1 MSFSRLNRIGKEPEE
16 WAQARECQSEKKTM
30 KKTLLLVDD
39 EPNSLKVLSSVLK
52 KEGFATHTALDAE
65 SAWKVFTENAVHG
78 VITDLKLPGKSGLD
92 LLEWVKVAEPDMPV
106 IMITAYG
113 SIENA
118 VQAMKLGAY
127 NYLTKPV
134 NPDELLLLVNSALEH
149 SSLEKENVELRR
161 QLQSSVSM
169 GNMVGKSKSMQE
181 IFNLVAKV
189 AEYGSNILVSGET
202 GTGKE
207 LVARAIHSSGAQSTP
222 FVTID
227 CAAIPETLL
236 ESELF
241 GHVKGAFTGATE
253 SKKGQIEQAHGGTLF
268 LDEVGEL
275 PLTLQKKFLRFLQNK
290 EFVRV
295 GCTRRRTVD
304 VRIIAATN
312 KNLEQEVQSGTWRED
327 LFYRLNVIQ
336 VELPPLRERK
346 EDIPLLVSHFL
357 NKYNA
362 LNKKAVLGVSSQV
375 AETFDMYDWPGNVRE
390 LENVVERGVVL
401 CSGDRISQSCLPPH
415 LARIE
420 TEENRSGELN
430 LLDMEKDIITRALDR
445 EDWNQSAA
453 ARALGISRKQLRT
466 KMGHHGLL

>member
-1 MSFSRLNRIGKEPEE
+1 
-16 WAQARECQSEKKTM
+16 M

-39 EPNSLKVLSSVLK
+39 EANTLKVLSSVLK
-52 KEGFATHTALDAE
+52 KEGFAVHTALDAE
-65 SAWKVFTENAVHG
+65 AAWDVFTDNTVHG
-78 VITDLKLPGKSGLD
+78 VITDLKLPGRSGLD
-92 LLEWVKVAEPDMPV
+92 LLEWIKAADADMPV
-106 IMITAYG
+106 VMITAFG

-118 VQAMKLGAY
+118 VQAMRLGAY

-134 NPDELLLLVNSALEH
+134 NPDELVLLVNSALEH

-169 GNMVGKSKSMQE
+169 GNMVGKSKAMQE
-181 IFNLVAKV
+181 IFNLVTKV
-189 AEYGSNILVSGET
+189 AEYGSNILVCGET

-207 LVARAIHSSGAQSTP
+207 LVARAIHASGAGDSP

-253 SKKGQIEQAHGGTLF
+253 SKKGQIELAHGGTLF

-275 PLTLQKKFLRFLQNK
+275 PLTLQKKFLRFLQDK

-312 KNLEQEVQSGTWRED
+312 KNLEQEVQNGTWRED

-336 VELPPLRERK
+336 LALPPLRERK
-346 EDIPLLVSHFL
+346 EDIPLLVTHFL

-362 LNKKAVLGVSSQV
+362 LNKKAVLGLTTQV
-375 AETFDMYDWPGNVRE
+375 AESLEMYDWPGNVRE
-390 LENVVERGVVL
+390 LENVIERGVVL
-401 CSGDRISQSCLPPH
+401 CSGDRISRSCLPPH
-415 LARIE
+415 LAKMQAE
-420 TEENRSGELN
+420 DTGSGELN
-430 LLDMEKDIITRALDR
+430 LLDMEKSIITRALDK